1 MNFKHHFLEKGEGFP
16 LILLHG
22 NSGDMSCFKA
32 QIEEFSKDF
41 HVFALDT
48 RGHGKSE
55 RGEAVFSI
63 KQFADDLA
71 GFMNEHGIE
80 KAHILGFSDGGN
92 IALEFVLKYPEKVEK
107 LILNGANFVR
117 PGLKFWFNFFTI
129 FVYGLTGIFKKISK
143 KALAINE
150 MYGLMVNEPNISLEE
165 LASIKA
171 QTLVI
176 AGTNDIVKEN
186 HTRLMADTIPD
197 AKLVLINGTHSI
209 CYKKPREFNAAVRKF
224 LTNN

>member
-1 MNFKHHFLEKGEGFP
+1 MNFKHYYIEKGEGFP

-22 NSGDMSCFKA
+22 NSGNMSCFKA
-32 QIEEFSKDF
+32 QIKEFSKDF
-41 HVFALDT
+41 HVYALDT
-48 RGHGKSE
+48 RGHGKSKS
-55 RGEAVFSI
+55 GEAPFTI

-71 GFMNEHGIE
+71 NFMNEHEIK

-117 PGLKFWFNFFTI
+117 PGLKFYFNAFTI
-129 FVYGLTGIFKKISK
+129 FVYFVSGIFKKISK
-143 KALAINE
+143 KALAVNE
-150 MYGLMVNEPNISLEE
+150 MYGLMVNEPNITLEE

-176 AGTNDIVKEN
+176 AGTHDIVKES
-186 HTRLMADTIPD
+186 HTRLMADTIPH
-197 AKLVLINGTHSI
+197 AKLVLINGNHSI
-209 CYKKPREFNAAVRKF
+209 CYKKPLEYNAAVAEFIR
-224 LTNN
+224 N

>member
-1 MNFKHHFLEKGEGFP
+1 MNFKHYYIEKGEGFP

-22 NSGDMSCFKA
+22 NSGNMSCFKA
-32 QIEEFSKDF
+32 QIKEFSKDF
-41 HVFALDT
+41 HVYALDT
-48 RGHGKSE
+48 RGHGKSK
-55 RGEAVFSI
+55 RGEAPFTI

-71 GFMNEHGIE
+71 NFMNEHEIK

-117 PGLKFWFNFFTI
+117 PGLKFYFNAFTI
-129 FVYGLTGIFKKISK
+129 FVYFVSGIFKKISK
-143 KALAINE
+143 KALAVNE
-150 MYGLMVNEPNISLEE
+150 MYGLMVNEPNITLEE

-176 AGTNDIVKEN
+176 AGTHDIVKES
-186 HTRLMADTIPD
+186 HTRLMADTIPH
-197 AKLVLINGTHSI
+197 AKLVLINGNHSI
-209 CYKKPREFNAAVRKF
+209 CYKKPLEYNAAVAEFIR
-224 LTNN
+224 N

>member
-1 MNFKHHFLEKGEGFP
+1 MNFKHHFIEKGEGFP

-22 NSGDMSCFKA
+22 NSGNMSCFKA
-32 QIEEFSKDF
+32 QIKEFSKDF
-41 HVFALDT
+41 HVYALDT
-48 RGHGKSE
+48 RGHGKSK
-55 RGEAVFSI
+55 RGEAPFTI

-71 GFMNEHGIE
+71 NFMNEHEIK

-117 PGLKFWFNFFTI
+117 PGLKFYFNAFTI
-129 FVYGLTGIFKKISK
+129 FVYFVSGIFKKISK
-143 KALAINE
+143 KALAVNE
-150 MYGLMVNEPNISLEE
+150 MYGLMVNEPNITLEE

-176 AGTNDIVKEN
+176 AGTHDIVKES
-186 HTRLMADTIPD
+186 HTRLMADTIPH
-197 AKLVLINGTHSI
+197 AKLVLINGNHSI
-209 CYKKPREFNAAVRKF
+209 CYKKPLEYNAAVAEFIR
-224 LTNN
+224 N

>member
-1 MNFKHHFLEKGEGFP
+1 MNFKHHFIEKGEGFP

-22 NSGDMSCFKA
+22 NSGNMSCFKA
-32 QIEEFSKDF
+32 QIKEFSKDF
-41 HVFALDT
+41 HVYALDT
-48 RGHGKSE
+48 RGHGKSK
-55 RGEAVFSI
+55 RGEAAFTI

-71 GFMNEHGIE
+71 KFMNEHEIN

-117 PGLKFWFNFFTI
+117 PGLKFYFNAFTI
-129 FVYGLTGIFKKISK
+129 FVYFVSGIFKKINK
-143 KALAINE
+143 KALAVNE
-150 MYGLMVNEPNISLEE
+150 MYGLMVNEPNITLEE

-176 AGTNDIVKEN
+176 AGTHDIVKES
-186 HTRLMADTIPD
+186 HTRLMADTIPH
-197 AKLVLINGTHSI
+197 AKLVLINGNHSI
-209 CYKKPREFNAAVRKF
+209 CYKKPLEYNAAVAEFIR
-224 LTNN
+224 N